1 MRWKMH
7 NYIAKGI
14 ALAVAIAASGT
25 VQAIDKKNPDPY
37 FSGVKIFALRRP
49 PEVNGI
55 A

>member
-1 MRWKMH
+1 MH

-37 FSGVKIFALRRP
+37 FFRGQDFCPKGGRRK
-49 PEVNGI
+49 
-55 A
+55 